1 MLWRDHLIYNFS
13 YSISAS
19 YRDLCRCTCPI
30 QPTKSMFDAIWYI
43 FVFPSAT
50 VRCECFCSGWPLYCQ
65 HTSHA
70 QQQFK
75 DWIELNCMACKH
87 KYTKNSQHFFCYRF
101 LLSIL
106 SRLLALYSCQRT
118 GTPHHTNSWA
128 KRIISSAYGNQFV
141 LMQNNYLSIDP
152 ISRSFMLSIR
162 FVN

>member
-1 MLWRDHLIYNFS
+1 MQMLWRDHLIYNFS

-87 KYTKNSQHFFCYRF
+87 KYTKNSQHFFCWLSIFVIYFIAFVGIIQLPAHRHTAPYQ
-101 LLSIL
+101 LLS
-106 SRLLALYSCQRT
+106 
-118 GTPHHTNSWA
+118 
-128 KRIISSAYGNQFV
+128 
-141 LMQNNYLSIDP
+141 
-152 ISRSFMLSIR
+152 
-162 FVN
+162 